1 MIIMADVTIEVK
13 GGKRVVVAT
22 LSVPDCLK
30 NLTDEEI
37 LTRFIAGF
45 NDISMIKGDNNGPNA
60 ERSTDS
66 Q

>member
-45 NDISMIKGDNNGPNA
+45 NDKG
-60 ERSTDS
+60 R